1 VGIALFIKVFLALM
15 MLLLIGLLFRY
26 LGRFDSSV
34 AETNQSV
41 RILKSKGVTVEAS
54 EGILQWG
61 YLSDT
66 LLLLELSGD
75 FNIRSEENS
84 PAVLW
89 DSPGGLFQLNH
100 GFLEVRQIV
109 GGLEFRLHS
118 GELILDPNTISIV
131 YPRGRTY
138 QILGS
143 EDMVTITRK
152 FD

>member
-1 VGIALFIKVFLALM
+1 M
-15 MLLLIGLLFRY
+15 MLLLNGLLFRY
-26 LGRFDSSV
+26 FGRFDTSEEV
-34 AETNQSV
+34 TKQSV
-41 RILKSKGVTVEAS
+41 RFIKSKGVTVEAS

-66 LLLLELSGD
+66 LLLMEVSGD
-75 FNIRSEENS
+75 FHIQSEENS
-84 PAVLW
+84 AAVLW
-89 DSPGGLFQLNH
+89 DSPGGLFQLNQ

-118 GELILDPNTISIV
+118 GELILDPNSIAIV

-143 EDMVTITRK
+143 EGMVTITRK